1 MIYYVHPYS
10 LPRPATRKQK
20 PFALSLLIGRAS
32 QPTGEHVG
40 WQDRKR
46 TSKPGWWG
54 QAMRTVV
61 TKRLTPSYLQRLYR
75 ESSLEAGAAALTVFL
90 SLLWMALRLGGSQA
104 TALFAD
110 AMYCLCALGAAA
122 QAALTVW
129 RSRYGPLRLTV
140 RYQAA
145 WSLVSIA
152 LLLDAL
158 GGLLYF
164 YRDWT
169 GQANALPS
177 LADLAFLLNY
187 PLIISSQLLILSD
200 FKLNGTVLLILLDSL
215 ITTLCLLG
223 AIWFFLVGPSYAS
236 LRQSGIDPATLG
248 ISLSYPFL
256 DLQVVLASAML
267 LTLVR
272 VERPLRPSLLLL
284 IVGACSLLW
293 SDSWYCY
300 LVLHQAYVS
309 GTPYVDTGWLLFF
322 TSLGLTASW
331 QYTALARHAY
341 RQQVPLRELSQVL
354 ETASRARGDEESPA
368 SEYPSDHVLLFQSLL
383 IYLPF
388 TIEIVLTLYSSLIHD
403 GVRAAFLDTLTAAV
417 AICLFLRYL
426 LTDRQNSALLREREE
441 RRQEAER
448 LRLLTA
454 QLSEILELNPLLER
468 IVSLAPTALGCEAA
482 LLFIQ
487 EKAPFPE
494 MPASVRVY
502 VAAPPAGPVILWRF
516 EGQHLDVCTI
526 LQPRE
531 LEVRWPVMTPE
542 HLPAELVAW
551 YTHMGIRTSLII
563 PLLYQEKHLANVIFC
578 SRSDRPFSPT
588 QKTTARTFAEQA
600 ATALEH
606 AFLYQEA
613 REQEAFAQALAN
625 IATRLNSA
633 IVEPTEIHQ
642 IICREGANALDAD
655 YVLLYTPDQ
664 HGSLLPQA
672 IAASAGEPSSELS
685 EWPVIYEHEYEAQA
699 LASPQP
705 TLIPLTHFYQLDP
718 PQPPTPVTLQ
728 AQARA
733 VAVGATAWSPH
744 PPRRQR
750 MHRALSL
757 REMLARRYVPTAILA
772 PLFSHNVP
780 VGLLVLARS
789 LRPGTQERQPLGL
802 PDLPRAQGFAEQAA
816 VAYTNATLYQ
826 QLRTAHQQ
834 LQELD
839 QLKDQFMITAS
850 HELRTPL
857 TAVQG
862 YLELLAQYDEILSPE
877 QRHEFLHKTRLA
889 CDELVLLLNNVMDA
903 SRLEVDAGIRPA
915 HIETVAVEDIVQ
927 SVVDMMEPQLTQEER
942 IVYLDI
948 PPDLAVQADPV
959 RLRQILRNL
968 AMNALKY
975 SPPGTPITFR
985 ARASLDSTSLRPCAL
1000 ISVSDRGKGIRPEDQ
1015 PKLFQRFVRLESD
1028 VNSPVR
1034 GSGLGLY
1041 ISRRL
1046 VEAMRGKIW
1055 VESSGVPGEGAT
1067 FTIELPLMGNGLS

>member
-1 MIYYVHPYS
+1 
-10 LPRPATRKQK
+10 
-20 PFALSLLIGRAS
+20 
-32 QPTGEHVG
+32 
-40 WQDRKR
+40 
-46 TSKPGWWG
+46 
-54 QAMRTVV
+54 MRTVV
-61 TKRLTPSYLQRLYR
+61 TKRLTPSYLRQLYR
-75 ESSLEAGAAALTVFL
+75 ESSLEAGAAALTVLL
-90 SLLWMALRLGGSQA
+90 SLLWMALRLGGSQV

-110 AMYCLCALGAAA
+110 AMYSFCALGAAA

-140 RYQAA
+140 RYQLA

-169 GQANALPS
+169 GQANTVPS
-177 LADLAFLLNY
+177 VADVAFLLNY
-187 PLIISSQLLILSD
+187 LLVASSQLFILSG
-200 FKLNGTVLLILLDSL
+200 FKLRRAILLILLDSL

-223 AIWFFLVGPSYAS
+223 IIWFFLVGPSYTM
-236 LRQSGIDPATLG
+236 LRHSGIDLATLT

-256 DLQVVLASAML
+256 DLLLVLTGAML
-267 LTLVR
+267 LTLTQ
-272 VERPLRPSLLLL
+272 VERPLRPSRLLLT
-284 IVGACSLLW
+284 VGAGSLLW
-293 SDSWYCY
+293 ADSWYCY

-309 GTPYVDTGWLLFF
+309 GTPYVDTGWLIFF
-322 TSLGLTASW
+322 ALLGLNASW
-331 QYTALARHAY
+331 QYTMLAQHAYHHQAPVWDLSQARGAARHA
-341 RQQVPLRELSQVL
+341 
-354 ETASRARGDEESPA
+354 RAEEESPA
-368 SEYPSDHVLLFQSLL
+368 NDYPADHVLLFQSLL

-426 LTDRQNSALLREREE
+426 LTDRQNSALLREREG

-454 QLSEILELNPLLER
+454 QLNEILELNPLLER
-468 IVSLAPTALGCEAA
+468 TVSLAPAALGCEAA
-482 LLFIQ
+482 LLLIQ
-487 EKAPFPE
+487 EQAPFPE
-494 MPASVRVY
+494 MPASVKVY
-502 VAAPPAGPVILWRF
+502 VAARPAGQVILWRF
-516 EGQHLDVCTI
+516 EGQRLDVCTL
-526 LQPRE
+526 LQPGE
-531 LEVRWPVMTPE
+531 LEVGWPVITPE
-542 HLPAELVAW
+542 HLPEELLAW
-551 YTHMGIRTSLII
+551 YTHMGIRQSLVM
-563 PLLYQEKHLANVIFC
+563 PLLYQEKHLANLIFC
-578 SRSDRPFSPT
+578 SRSDHSFSRT
-588 QKTTARTFAEQA
+588 QKTTARAFAEQA

-664 HGSLLPQA
+664 HGCLLPQA

-705 TLIPLTHFYQLDP
+705 MLMPLTHFYQLDP
-718 PQPPTPVTLQ
+718 PQPPVSL
-728 AQARA
+728 ALQARA
-733 VAVGATAWSPH
+733 AAVGATAWPPH

-772 PLFSHNVP
+772 PLFSRNVA

-826 QLRTAHQQ
+826 QLRTTHQQ

-862 YLELLAQYDEILSPE
+862 YLELLAQYDEVLSPE

-968 AMNALKY
+968 AMNAIKY

-985 ARASLDSTSLRPCAL
+985 ARASLDSASLRPCAL

-1067 FTIELPLMGNGLS
+1067 FTIELPLMGNGLSQPAQHLE

>member
-1 MIYYVHPYS
+1 
-10 LPRPATRKQK
+10 
-20 PFALSLLIGRAS
+20 
-32 QPTGEHVG
+32 
-40 WQDRKR
+40 
-46 TSKPGWWG
+46 
-54 QAMRTVV
+54 MRTVV
-61 TKRLTPSYLQRLYR
+61 TKRLTPSSLQQLSR
-75 ESSLEAGAAALTVFL
+75 ESSLETVAAALIVLL
-90 SLLWMALRLGGSQA
+90 SLLWMALRLGGSQV

-110 AMYCLCALGAAA
+110 AMYSLCALGAAA
-122 QAALTVW
+122 QAALTAW
-129 RSRYGPLRLTV
+129 RSRYGPLRLTLH
-140 RYQAA
+140 YQIA
-145 WSLVSIA
+145 WSLVSFA
-152 LLLDAL
+152 LLLDVL
-158 GGLLYF
+158 GGLLYL
-164 YRDWT
+164 YRDWV
-169 GQANALPS
+169 GQANTVPS
-177 LADLAFLLNY
+177 VADVAFLLNY
-187 PLIISSQLLILSD
+187 LLVASSQLFILSG
-200 FKLNGTVLLILLDSL
+200 FKLKRAILLILLDSL

-223 AIWFFLVGPSYAS
+223 IIWFFLVGPSYTM
-236 LRQSGIDPATLG
+236 LRHSGIDSATLT

-256 DLQVVLASAML
+256 DLLLVLTGAML
-267 LTLVR
+267 LTLTQ
-272 VERPLRPSLLLL
+272 VEQPLRPSRLLLT
-284 IVGACSLLW
+284 VGAGSLLW
-293 SDSWYCY
+293 ADSWYCY
-300 LVLHQAYVS
+300 LVLHQSYVS

-322 TSLGLTASW
+322 AVLGLTASW
-331 QYTALARHAY
+331 QYSALARHAY
-341 RQQVPLRELSQVL
+341 HQQAQARNSQALEELSR
-354 ETASRARGDEESPA
+354 ETANEEPSLGD
-368 SEYPSDHVLLFQSLL
+368 YPPEHALLFQSLL

-388 TIEIVLTLYSSLIHD
+388 IIEIVLTLYSSLIHD
-403 GVRAAFLDTLTAAV
+403 GIRAAFLDTLTAAV

-426 LTDRQNSALLREREE
+426 LTDQQNSELLHEREE

-468 IVSLAPTALGCEAA
+468 IVSLAPKALGCEAA
-482 LLFIQ
+482 MLLIQ

-494 MPASVRVY
+494 MPASLKVY
-502 VAAPPAGPVILWRF
+502 VAASPAEQVILWRF
-516 EGQHLDVCTI
+516 EGQHFDVCAA
-526 LQPRE
+526 LQPY
-531 LEVRWPVMTPE
+531 EVEVHQSEVTPE
-542 HLPAELVAW
+542 DLPAEIVAW
-551 YTHMGIRTSLII
+551 YTHEQIRASLVI
-563 PLLYQEKHLANVIFC
+563 PLMYQEKHLANLVFC
-578 SRSDRPFSPT
+578 SRSDRPFSSA
-588 QKTTARTFAEQA
+588 QKTTARAFAEQA

-672 IAASAGEPSSELS
+672 IAVSSDELSSELS
-685 EWPVIYEHEYEAQA
+685 EWPAIYEHEYEAQA

-705 TLIPLTHFYQLDP
+705 LLIPLTHFYQLDP
-718 PQPPTPVTLQ
+718 PLSPAPVLVQ
-728 AQARA
+728 AG
-733 VAVGATAWSPH
+733 VASASSLAWSQH

-750 MHRALSL
+750 MYRALSL

-772 PLFSHNVP
+772 PLFSRNVA
-780 VGLLVLARS
+780 VGLLVLARA

-862 YLELLAQYDEILSPE
+862 YLELLAQYDDALSPE
-877 QRHEFLHKTRLA
+877 QRYEFLHKTRLA
-889 CDELVLLLNNVMDA
+889 CEELVLLLNNIMDA

-942 IVYLDI
+942 LVYLDI

-968 AMNALKY
+968 AINALKY

-985 ARASLDSTSLRPCAL
+985 ARASLDHASLRPCAL

-1055 VESSGVPGEGAT
+1055 VESTGIPGEGAT
-1067 FTIELPLMGNGLS
+1067 FTIELPLMGSNLN

>member
-1 MIYYVHPYS
+1 
-10 LPRPATRKQK
+10 
-20 PFALSLLIGRAS
+20 
-32 QPTGEHVG
+32 
-40 WQDRKR
+40 
-46 TSKPGWWG
+46 
-54 QAMRTVV
+54 MRTVI
-61 TKRLTPSYLQRLYR
+61 TRRLTPSYLQQLFR
-75 ESSLEAGAAALTVFL
+75 ESSLATGAAALTVFL
-90 SLLWMALRLGGSQA
+90 SLLWMALRLGGSQV
-104 TALFAD
+104 TALFSD
-110 AMYCLCALGAAA
+110 AMYSLCALGAAA

-129 RSRYGPLRLTV
+129 RSRYGPLRLSV
-140 RYQAA
+140 RYQFA

-152 LLLDAL
+152 MLLDAL

-164 YRDWT
+164 YRDWQ
-169 GQANALPS
+169 GQANVVPS

-187 PLIISSQLLILSD
+187 LLVISSQLLILSG
-200 FKLNGTVLLILLDSL
+200 FKLNRTVLLILLDSL

-223 AIWFFLVGPSYAS
+223 AVWFFLVGPSYTA
-236 LRQSGIDPATLG
+236 LRQSGFDLATLG
-248 ISLSYPFL
+248 VSLSYPIL
-256 DLQVVLASAML
+256 DLLIVLASAML
-267 LTLVR
+267 LTLAR
-272 VERPLRPSLLLL
+272 VERPLRSSLLLL
-284 IVGACSLLW
+284 IIGACSLLW
-293 SDSWYCY
+293 ADSWYCY
-300 LVLHQAYVS
+300 LVLHHAYVS

-322 TSLGLTASW
+322 ASLGLTASW
-331 QYTALARHAY
+331 QYRALAQQAD
-341 RQQVPLRELSQVL
+341 RQHRQVPEIGHVL
-354 ETASRARGDEESPA
+354 EETSQGLGDEGSLV
-368 SEYPSDHVLLFQSLL
+368 SDYPSDQVLFFQSLL

-403 GVRAAFLDTLTAAV
+403 SIRAAFLDTLTAAV

-426 LTDRQNSALLREREE
+426 LTDRQNSELLREREE

-448 LRLLTA
+448 LRVLTA

-482 LLFIQ
+482 MLLIQ
-487 EKAPFPE
+487 EQAPFPD
-494 MPASVRVY
+494 MPASLKIY
-502 VAAPPAGPVILWRF
+502 VASPSGEQVMLWRF
-516 EGQHLDVCTI
+516 EGQRFDCCAI

-531 LEVRWPVMTPE
+531 LEVRWSALTPE
-542 HLPAELVAW
+542 YLPAEMAAW
-551 YTHMGIRTSLII
+551 YAQEQVQTSLVI
-563 PLLYQEKHLANVIFC
+563 PLMYQEKHLANLLFC
-578 SRSDRPFSPT
+578 SRTERSFSPA
-588 QKTTARTFAEQA
+588 QKATARAFAEQA

-672 IAASAGEPSSELS
+672 LAVSASEPSSELS

-699 LASPQP
+699 LTSPQP
-705 TLIPLTHFYQLDP
+705 TLIPLNHCYQLDP
-718 PQPPTPVTLQ
+718 PLAPVPAALP
-728 AQARA
+728 
-733 VAVGATAWSPH
+733 VGVGAVGAMSLATH
-744 PPRRQR
+744 PLRRQR

-772 PLFSHNVP
+772 PLFSRNVA

-802 PDLPRAQGFAEQAA
+802 PDLARAQGFAEQAA

-862 YLELLAQYDEILSPE
+862 YLELLAQYDEALSPE

-942 IVYLDI
+942 LVYLDI

-975 SPPGTPITFR
+975 SPPATPITFR
-985 ARASLDSTSLRPCAL
+985 ARASLDSSSLRPCVL

-1046 VEAMRGKIW
+1046 VEAMKGKIW

-1067 FTIELPLMGNGLS
+1067 FTIELPLTSNGLN

>member
-1 MIYYVHPYS
+1 
-10 LPRPATRKQK
+10 
-20 PFALSLLIGRAS
+20 
-32 QPTGEHVG
+32 
-40 WQDRKR
+40 
-46 TSKPGWWG
+46 
-54 QAMRTVV
+54 
-61 TKRLTPSYLQRLYR
+61 
-75 ESSLEAGAAALTVFL
+75 
-90 SLLWMALRLGGSQA
+90 
-104 TALFAD
+104 
-110 AMYCLCALGAAA
+110 
-122 QAALTVW
+122 
-129 RSRYGPLRLTV
+129 
-140 RYQAA
+140 
-145 WSLVSIA
+145 
-152 LLLDAL
+152 
-158 GGLLYF
+158 
-164 YRDWT
+164 
-169 GQANALPS
+169 
-177 LADLAFLLNY
+177 
-187 PLIISSQLLILSD
+187 
-200 FKLNGTVLLILLDSL
+200 
-215 ITTLCLLG
+215 TLCLLG
-223 AIWFFLVGPSYAS
+223 IIWFFLVGPSYTM
-236 LRQSGIDPATLG
+236 LRHSGIDLATLT

-256 DLQVVLASAML
+256 DLLLVLTGAML
-267 LTLVR
+267 LTLTQ
-272 VERPLRPSLLLL
+272 VEQPLRPSRLLLT
-284 IVGACSLLW
+284 VGAGSLLW
-293 SDSWYCY
+293 ADSWYCY
-300 LVLHQAYVS
+300 LVLHQSYVS

-322 TSLGLTASW
+322 AVLGLTASW
-331 QYTALARHAY
+331 QYSALARHAY
-341 RQQVPLRELSQVL
+341 HQQAQARNSQALEELSR
-354 ETASRARGDEESPA
+354 ETANEEPSLGD
-368 SEYPSDHVLLFQSLL
+368 YPPEHALLFQSLL

-388 TIEIVLTLYSSLIHD
+388 IIEIVLTLYSSLIHD
-403 GVRAAFLDTLTAAV
+403 GIRAAFLDTLTAAV

-426 LTDRQNSALLREREE
+426 LTDQQNSELLHEREE

-468 IVSLAPTALGCEAA
+468 IVSLAPKALGCEAA
-482 LLFIQ
+482 MLLIQ

-494 MPASVRVY
+494 MPASLKVY
-502 VAAPPAGPVILWRF
+502 VAASPAEQVILWRF
-516 EGQHLDVCTI
+516 EGQHFDVCAA
-526 LQPRE
+526 LQPY
-531 LEVRWPVMTPE
+531 EVEVHQSEVTPE
-542 HLPAELVAW
+542 DLPAEIVAW
-551 YTHMGIRTSLII
+551 YTHEQIRASLVI
-563 PLLYQEKHLANVIFC
+563 PLMYQEKHLANLVFC
-578 SRSDRPFSPT
+578 SRSDRPFSSA
-588 QKTTARTFAEQA
+588 QKTTARAFAEQA

-672 IAASAGEPSSELS
+672 IAVSSDELSSELS
-685 EWPVIYEHEYEAQA
+685 EWPAIYEHEYEAQA

-705 TLIPLTHFYQLDP
+705 LLIPLTHFYQLDP
-718 PQPPTPVTLQ
+718 PLSPAPVLVQ
-728 AQARA
+728 AG
-733 VAVGATAWSPH
+733 VASASSLAWSQH

-750 MHRALSL
+750 MYRALSL

-772 PLFSHNVP
+772 PLFSRNVA
-780 VGLLVLARS
+780 VGLLVLARA

-862 YLELLAQYDEILSPE
+862 YLELLAQYDDALSPE
-877 QRHEFLHKTRLA
+877 QRYEFLHKTRLA
-889 CDELVLLLNNVMDA
+889 CEELVLLLNNIMDA

-942 IVYLDI
+942 LVYLDI

-968 AMNALKY
+968 AINALKY

-985 ARASLDSTSLRPCAL
+985 ARASLDHASLRPCAL

-1055 VESSGVPGEGAT
+1055 VESTGIPGEGAT
-1067 FTIELPLMGNGLS
+1067 FTIELPLMGSNLN